1 MLPQTALFFH
11 IAGIMLIG
19 GGSISAILGEKQL
32 WKKVNVL
39 SPDARVWVNFV
50 QSATMFIF
58 IGMIVF
64 LVSGLLMLYVV
75 NWVYLSQPWF
85 IAKLIYFVLLPV
97 RGAFVGR
104 PTMALIDRQLQE
116 NNYNM
121 SALMKLR
128 SKMNR
133 FHIIQFILVA
143 TIIFLVIFKV

>member
-1 MLPQTALFFH
+1 MQ
-11 IAGIMLIG
+11 G
-19 GGSISAILGEKQL
+19 
-32 WKKVNVL
+32 
-39 SPDARVWVNFV
+39 VWVNFV

-85 IAKLIYFVLLPV
+85 IAKLICFVLLPV